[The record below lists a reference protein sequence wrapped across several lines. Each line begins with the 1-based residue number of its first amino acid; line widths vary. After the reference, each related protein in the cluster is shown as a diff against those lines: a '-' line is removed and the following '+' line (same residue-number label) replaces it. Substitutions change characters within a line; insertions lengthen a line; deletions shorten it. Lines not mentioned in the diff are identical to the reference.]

1 MTVVGGTPL
10 SSAWLQRGHGED
22 NFLAMGNKGGKWGGR
37 RGGVYGVDAP
47 PTASTCQSGGVGPIN
62 AAGSLPGEHEG
73 RPPGHGHIVKLL
85 GNLERLHLA
94 HDGFQCPR
102 QSSSLHLA

>member
-1 MTVVGGTPL
+1 M
-10 SSAWLQRGHGED
+10 Q
-22 NFLAMGNKGGKWGGR
+22 WGIRAGS
-37 RGGVYGVDAP
+37 GVADAGAIYGVDAP
-47 PTASTCQSGGVGPIN
+47 PTASTCQSGDVGPIN

-73 RPPGHGHIVKLL
+73 RPPGYGPIVKLL